1 MRKLTTVVGFTVALA
16 LVCGPASAQT
26 PRLKQIMRT
35 KLDHAKNLLEAVVTS
50 NWAQMERESTAL
62 KQLTNDPA
70 WMVLKMPDYV
80 LERDAFLKAVE
91 SLNNAAK
98 QRDLDEA
105 SKGFVA
111 LSSSCVSCHQYLART
126 RVAK

>member
-1 MRKLTTVVGFTVALA
+1 MRKLAAVIGMTVACA
-16 LVCGPASAQT
+16 LVCGSASAQT

-50 NWAQMERESTAL
+50 NWSQMERESRAL
-62 KQLTNDPA
+62 QQLTNDPA
-70 WMVLKMPDYV
+70 WMVLKMPEYV
-80 LERDAFLKAVE
+80 LEREAFLKAVD
-91 SLNNAAK
+91 SLNGAAK